1 MIGGSAGRGRRRLQG
16 DRWLRVARGVFLSGW
31 GGLGD
36 GPRPE
41 QRQSAS
47 LTDGRTAGGGASH
60 VGACGISSTSSA
72 DSRRMKGYDHS
83 MIAAVHRA
91 LSSSIV
97 SE

>member
-16 DRWLRVARGVFLSGW
+16 DPWLRVARGAFLSGW

-36 GPRPE
+36 GLRPE
-41 QRQSAS
+41 QCQSAS
-47 LTDGRTAGGGASH
+47 LTDGRTAGRGAW
-60 VGACGISSTSSA
+60 VCGISSTSSA
-72 DSRRMKGYDHS
+72 GSRRVKGYDHS
-83 MIAAVHRA
+83 LIAAVHQA